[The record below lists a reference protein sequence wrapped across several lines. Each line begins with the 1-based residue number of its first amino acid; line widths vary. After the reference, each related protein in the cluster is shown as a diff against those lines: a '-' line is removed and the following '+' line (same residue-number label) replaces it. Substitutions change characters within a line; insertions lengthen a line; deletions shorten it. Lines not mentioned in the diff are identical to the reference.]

1 MRQIIPLHWSNVI
14 GINAS
19 SGDWL
24 NALRMRLRTIWG
36 SPCNYTMGEHYRWLW
51 ERHLK
56 KGFSSSWMEKVSIQ
70 RDGVRSEGLHDAFT
84 VWGEKGGGIDLFCKL
99 KAWLLVVRRRWFL
112 SNWRSTLLKLYLTHA
127 LRGHPLTRGFPQKS
141 CNNTC

>member
-1 MRQIIPLHWSNVI
+1 MREIIPLHRSNVI

-24 NALRMRLRTIWG
+24 NALRMRLRTIWE
-36 SPCNYTMGEHYRWLW
+36 SPCNYTMGEHYRWWW

-70 RDGVRSEGLHDAFT
+70 RNGVRSEGLHDAFT

-99 KAWLLVVRRRWFL
+99 KAWLLVVRRRWFSVQL
-112 SNWRSTLLKLYLTHA
+112 TINPIKVVLDSRFKRASFDSGFSTIEL
-127 LRGHPLTRGFPQKS
+127 
-141 CNNTC
+141 